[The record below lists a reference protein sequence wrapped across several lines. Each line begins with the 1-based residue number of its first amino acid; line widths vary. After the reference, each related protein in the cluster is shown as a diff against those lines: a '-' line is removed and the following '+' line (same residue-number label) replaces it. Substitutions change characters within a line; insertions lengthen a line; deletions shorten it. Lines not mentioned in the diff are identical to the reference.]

1 VTHIAVGTTI
11 GGRSNKNRFISG
23 SGKSCPGPVDMKRQ
37 WRDSPP
43 MGKKQS
49 NTTRKHQQEVVV
61 LSERD
66 RAVFVDALVNPRAP
80 SKRLAKA
87 FMAFWKNKKR

>member
-1 VTHIAVGTTI
+1 
-11 GGRSNKNRFISG
+11 
-23 SGKSCPGPVDMKRQ
+23 MKGQ

-43 MGKKQS
+43 MGKKQR

-66 RAVFVDALVNPRAP
+66 RAVFVDALVSQSAP
-80 SKRLAKA
+80 SKRLAQA
-87 FMAFWKNKKR
+87 LMGFWKNKKR